1 MKSVIAHY
9 SEAVLPEQ
17 RGNPL
22 IEALPVLL
30 SDHDVLLALSHFPEL
45 DEHIRWD
52 APAVVR
58 EQYVDRIKQFRCPQ
72 ENYIECYKYISR
84 ALRDGYSSRNPLKSS
99 TVQYL
104 HYYTNERPD
113 IEPVDGYFQS
123 CADTVTIVGVS
134 GSGKTTMLEQVLGY
148 FPQVIEHVNYKG
160 AFPGFNK
167 QVVWLKVN
175 CPYNA
180 SVRDLCEAI
189 LGALDKVLD
198 SGVTIPAN
206 RNGSLARQIE
216 QKIKS
221 SFLGVLVIDEMQRL
235 KFSRTGGENTLIDF
249 LHEIVDSL
257 GVPLVFCGN
266 HPFDETL
273 TRKLRIARRAE
284 SGGYMKISSPEY
296 NSSDWQTFINYLWPL
311 QWTNVESPLT
321 SELNEKLFILSKGNI
336 GLAQAIY
343 KRAQMNVIGSGN
355 ETINCAVLT
364 SSTPPLSSNSEEFIN
379 ELIPGTQGRK
389 KLLISDT
396 PKVGEHQ
403 YPFEQKMSV
412 SGGRTVEKTPVIPG
426 DFNRPQH
433 AEFSKVIA
441 GVMNNLDHHLVQIE
455 HLGVIR
461 ALAQESSTYS
471 QLKRYGLLCTDPL
484 NE

>member
-22 IEALPVLL
+22 IEALPVQL

-45 DEHIRWD
+45 DEHIRWN

-72 ENYIECYKYISR
+72 GNYIECYKYISR
-84 ALRDGYSSRNPLKSS
+84 ALRDGYFSRNPLKSS

-104 HYYTNERPD
+104 HYYKDERPD

-123 CADTVTIVGVS
+123 CADTVTIVGLS
-134 GSGKTTMLEQVLGY
+134 GSGKTTMLEQVLSY

-160 AFPGFNK
+160 AFPGFHK
-167 QVVWLKVN
+167 QVVWIKVN

-189 LGALDKVLD
+189 LGALDNVLNT
-198 SGVTIPAN
+198 GITIPAS
-206 RNGSLARQIE
+206 RNGSLARQIA

-273 TRKLRIARRAE
+273 TKKLRIARRAE
-284 SGGYMKISSPEY
+284 SGGYMRISSPEY
-296 NSSDWQTFINYLWPL
+296 NSSDWQTFVNYLWPL
-311 QWTNVESPLT
+311 QWTNIESPLT

-343 KRAQMNVIGSGN
+343 KRAQMKVIGSGN
-355 ETINCAVLT
+355 EMINCAVLA
-364 SSTPPLSSNSEEFIN
+364 SSTPPLSSHSEEFIN
-379 ELIPGTQGRK
+379 EPIPGTQGRR
-389 KLLISDT
+389 KLATVII
-396 PKVGEHQ
+396 PKAVEHQ
-403 YPFEQKMSV
+403 HPLEQKV
-412 SGGRTVEKTPVIPG
+412 SAPGRDTVDKISVIPG
-426 DFNRPQH
+426 DLNRPQH
-433 AEFSKVIA
+433 TEFLKVITS
-441 GVMNNLDHHLVQIE
+441 VINNLDHYLVQVE
-455 HLGVIR
+455 HPGVIR
-461 ALAQESSTYS
+461 SLAQESSTYS